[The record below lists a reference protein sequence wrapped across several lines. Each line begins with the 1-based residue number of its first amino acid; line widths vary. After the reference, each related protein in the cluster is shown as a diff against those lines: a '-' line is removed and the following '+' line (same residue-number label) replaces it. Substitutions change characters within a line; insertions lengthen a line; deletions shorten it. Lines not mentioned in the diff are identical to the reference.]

1 MKTSTKSILTL
12 ISSIVAYGLGY
23 WNDQSIMYIVALVSF
38 ITFLNTLEEK

>member
-23 WNDQSIMYIVALVSF
+23 WNNQPIMYIVALVSF